1 MTKFQQNSLVGYG
14 YIFVLLFTGGIN
26 QNICNYGH
34 IVHISVI
41 FSDFLGWLQK
51 PKKVE
56 KSERS
61 SKKKSKKI
69 VSLHANISDTP
80 FDQKSLHPPGEAVLN
95 YHIQTSENRDS
106 LTESAYGPI

>member
-1 MTKFQQNSLVGYG
+1 MTKFQQNSLGGYG

-34 IVHISVI
+34 IVHLSVI

-51 PKKVE
+51 PEKVE
-56 KSERS
+56 KSERLLEKNSQKVVS
-61 SKKKSKKI
+61 S
-69 VSLHANISDTP
+69 HANISDTP
-80 FDQKSLHPPGEAVLN
+80 FDRKSLHPRGEGGLN

-106 LTESAYGPI
+106 LTESA